1 MIYNILNTIGS
12 RFLMALI
19 SLILLLLSSNY
30 LGAEGL
36 GSIGLIVLGISIIQ
50 LLNNFVNGGGLIYY
64 TPRFPIL
71 KLFGVAYLWIAI
83 TILVFIPI
91 ILFTPLFIKEY
102 AWDILLLG
110 IILSAVS
117 THNHLLLGKEKVK
130 FFNLI
135 SLSQSIIQLISLL
148 YLFFVLD
155 KKSVDSFILST
166 YISYSISLV
175 ISFLFLVTHLKNK
188 ASNQE
193 KVPFFGLFKKTLNY
207 GFYLQLANIFQLLN
221 YRLSYFLLQFYS
233 GKAAVGIYTP
243 GVQLSEGILLPTK
256 SIATVQYARISN
268 MKDDGQAIRLTLALM
283 KVSFFLTLPI
293 LALLML
299 IPSDYYTA
307 VLGSDF
313 SQVKQVIAAMSIGII
328 SLSMEGIVS
337 GFFSG
342 TGRQKTNSLSAFI
355 GFLFTVV
362 LGFYLIPKYGVMG
375 AAYTATISYLSMF
388 LFMIFQLNKYAK
400 ISFKAYLPNSSDI
413 DLVRKELKK
422 LINKS
427 KRSKK
432 R

>member
-207 GFYLQLANIFQLLN
+207 FNQNQ
-221 YRLSYFLLQFYS
+221 
-233 GKAAVGIYTP
+233 
-243 GVQLSEGILLPTK
+243 
-256 SIATVQYARISN
+256 
-268 MKDDGQAIRLTLALM
+268 
-283 KVSFFLTLPI
+283 
-293 LALLML
+293 
-299 IPSDYYTA
+299 
-307 VLGSDF
+307 
-313 SQVKQVIAAMSIGII
+313 
-328 SLSMEGIVS
+328 
-337 GFFSG
+337 
-342 TGRQKTNSLSAFI
+342 
-355 GFLFTVV
+355 
-362 LGFYLIPKYGVMG
+362 
-375 AAYTATISYLSMF
+375 
-388 LFMIFQLNKYAK
+388 FMI
-400 ISFKAYLPNSSDI
+400 
-413 DLVRKELKK
+413 
-422 LINKS
+422 
-427 KRSKK
+427 
-432 R
+432 

>member
-1 MIYNILNTIGS
+1 MIYNILSTIGS
-12 RFLMALI
+12 RFFMALI
-19 SLILLLLSSNY
+19 SLSLLLLSSNY
-30 LGAEGL
+30 LGADGL

-64 TPRFPIL
+64 TPRFSTI
-71 KLFGVAYLWIAI
+71 KLFGVAYFWIAI
-83 TILVFIPI
+83 TFLLFVPI

-102 AWDILLLG
+102 AWDILILG
-110 IILSAVS
+110 ILLSAVS
-117 THNHLLLGKEKVK
+117 THNHLLLGKEKVRY
-130 FFNLI
+130 FNLI
-135 SLSQSIIQLISLL
+135 SLSQSVVQLISLL
-148 YLFFVLD
+148 YLFFILN
-155 KKSVDSFILST
+155 KKSVDSFILSI

-175 ISFLFLVTHLKNK
+175 TSFLILVTHLKDK
-188 ASNQE
+188 PSTQE
-193 KVPFFGLFKKTLNY
+193 KVTFFELFKKTLHY

-268 MKDDGQAIRLTLALM
+268 MKNDHQAIRLTLVLM
-283 KVSFFLTLPI
+283 KVSFLLTLPI
-293 LALLML
+293 LVVLML
-299 IPSDYYTA
+299 IPSEYFQA

-313 SQVKQVIAAMSIGII
+313 SQVKHVITAMAIGIL

-355 GFLFTVV
+355 GFLFTVI

-388 LFMIFQLNKYAK
+388 IFMIIQLNKYAK
-400 ISFKAYLPNSSDI
+400 ISFRAYLPSTSDV

-422 LINKS
+422 LIEKNRRS
-427 KRSKK
+427 EKR
-432 R
+432 